1 MPKPDY
7 SEAVDDIVMNGK
19 CEASGITLD
28 DVLESVEVDTW
39 HYKSILKNL
48 INHYSMNAKTTA
60 FDFVRQ
66 LAYEA
71 VERHYK

>member
-7 SEAVDDIVMNGK
+7 SESVDDIIMNGK
-19 CEASGITLD
+19 CEISGITLD
-28 DVLESVEVDTW
+28 DVLEGVEVDTW
-39 HYKSILKNL
+39 HYKNILKNL
-48 INHYSMNAKTTA
+48 INHYSTNAKTTA

-71 VERHYK
+71 LERHYK